1 MKKLKEEYSNN
12 LIKSTE
18 ENFYTNVDDFNIKSG
33 EKITTIFINEITK
46 LLNSDNFAKNFNKVI
61 IENIPKSFSEGFY
74 NEMLEY
80 YKQTQNNNINNL
92 KNKFLT
98 EIINKGK
105 ETIFN

>member
-46 LLNSDNFAKNFNKVI
+46 LLNSDNFAK
-61 IENIPKSFSEGFY
+61 
-74 NEMLEY
+74 
-80 YKQTQNNNINNL
+80 
-92 KNKFLT
+92 KFQ
-98 EIINKGK
+98 
-105 ETIFN
+105 